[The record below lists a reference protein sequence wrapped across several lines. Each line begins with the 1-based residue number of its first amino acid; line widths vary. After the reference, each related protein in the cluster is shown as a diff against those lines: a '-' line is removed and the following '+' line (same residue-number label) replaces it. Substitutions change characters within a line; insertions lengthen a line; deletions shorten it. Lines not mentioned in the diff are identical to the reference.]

1 MILFR
6 NFVVLAAMALVTA
19 CVAAPEP
26 QRRPPVFIP
35 APKPQVPRHQTPPP
49 PVTRPPGQ
57 GFRTGM
63 NPAGLA
69 QAVRSLWA
77 GFDGRAGISIMPLD
91 MSWTVSQR
99 GDEPMPQQSV
109 SKLWVALTFLSA
121 VDAGRFRLSDTVT
134 LTKADLTLFHQPI
147 AEDIGDSGYTTTLSE
162 LLERAMTQSDNTC
175 NDYLLRKVGGPDAV
189 RAFLA
194 SKGLTGIKFGP
205 GEKYLQAGTAGL
217 TWRPEYAEA
226 RKFQAARAQLTPEA
240 RLAAFE
246 RYAADPVDGATPN
259 GIARGL
265 VMLKRGE
272 LLSLDSTARLLG
284 LMAASETG
292 KLRLHAGVPPGWGFA
307 HKTGTGQDL
316 KGRTAGYN
324 DVSIMTAPDGTS
336 YAVVVQIADTRRPI
350 PERQAF
356 MQGISS
362 SVAAYHGN

>member
-1 MILFR
+1 MTVFKNFILI
-6 NFVVLAAMALVTA
+6 AAMALVTA

-35 APKPQVPRHQTPPP
+35 APRHQAPPTPAP
-49 PVTRPPGQ
+49 RPPGPSIH
-57 GFRTGM
+57 TSMNTAGM
-63 NPAGLA
+63 NTAGLS
-69 QAVRSLWA
+69 QAIRSLWA

-91 MSWTVSQR
+91 RSWTISQR

-109 SKLWVALTFLSA
+109 SKLWVALTFLAA
-121 VDAGRFRLSDTVT
+121 VDAGRFKLSDTVT

-147 AEDIGDSGYTTTLSE
+147 AEDIGNGSYTTTLSE

-175 NDYLLRKVGGPDAV
+175 NDYLLRKAGGPDAV

-226 RKFQAARAQLTPEA
+226 RKFQAARGALTPEA

-246 RYAADPVDGATPN
+246 RYVADPVDGATPN

-265 VMLKRGE
+265 IKLKRGE
-272 LLSLDSTARLLG
+272 LLSPESTARLLS

-316 KGRTAGYN
+316 GGRTAGYN
-324 DVSIMTAPDGTS
+324 DVSIMTAPDGTA

-350 PERQAF
+350 PERQIF
-356 MQGISS
+356 MQHISS
-362 SVAAYHGN
+362 SVATYHGN